1 MTMLMASAEGVY
13 LVFLLATAPA
23 YVDSTGWARDLP
35 KIVVL
40 DVSGEEEGDA
50 EKVFNKKFAA
60 WFVPSMAALYIVC
73 ALLFG
78 DEGREIWKVIRNPSS
93 SLEFSRVRE
102 WVRGMRNRCA
112 GLPIQYVLSFTAFK
126 LPVAHYQLS
135 QSCETFL
142 RFLQRVFV
150 TFSQKPRV
158 CTAQVWL
165 GRYTG

>member
-35 KIVVL
+35 KIIILHDSSAVGQL
-40 DVSGEEEGDA
+40 EEGDA

-60 WFVPSMAALYIVC
+60 WFVPSMAIFYVVC

-78 DEGREIWKVIRNPSS
+78 DEGREIWKFIRNPSS

-102 WVRGMRNRCA
+102 WVGGMRNRCA
-112 GLPIQYVLSFTAFK
+112 GLPIQYVLPFTAF
-126 LPVAHYQLS
+126 
-135 QSCETFL
+135 
-142 RFLQRVFV
+142 
-150 TFSQKPRV
+150 
-158 CTAQVWL
+158 
-165 GRYTG
+165 